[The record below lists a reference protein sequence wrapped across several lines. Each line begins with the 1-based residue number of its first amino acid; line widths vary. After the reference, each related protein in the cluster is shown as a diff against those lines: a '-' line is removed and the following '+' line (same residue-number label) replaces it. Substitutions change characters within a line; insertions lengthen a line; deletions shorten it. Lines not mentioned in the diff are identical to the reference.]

1 VLWALAATAENLFT
15 RSTDLAGL
23 LNLPQWSGEDR
34 SLVLSSIEHWLE
46 TPTSRWLI
54 LDKANH
60 LEIIE
65 ASIQKRKETKKEGR
79 AEAASNC

>member
-15 RSTDLAGL
+15 RSTDLACL

-34 SLVLSSIEHWLE
+34 NLVIGSIKHWLE
-46 TPTSRWLI
+46 TPTGWLLI
-54 LDKANH
+54 LDNANN
-60 LEIIE
+60 LDLFE